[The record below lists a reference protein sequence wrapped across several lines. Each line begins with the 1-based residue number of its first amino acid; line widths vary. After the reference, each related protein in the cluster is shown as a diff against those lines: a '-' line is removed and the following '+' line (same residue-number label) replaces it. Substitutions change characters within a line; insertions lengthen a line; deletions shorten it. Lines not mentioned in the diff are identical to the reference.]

1 MIQQTFRKTIARYG
15 LIRPGDRVLVAF
27 SGGQDSTAL
36 LELLL
41 DLRKEMRIEVL
52 LAHFNHKLRPGAGDD
67 EAFVRSVAAARG
79 ISLTVGSRNV
89 RLYARRRKTNLE
101 EAARELRY
109 AFLRRAAR
117 AAGATKI
124 ATAHTRTDQAE
135 TVLMRLLRGAG
146 GRGLAGIPPQPD
158 AVLIRPLIDVERG
171 EIEAYL
177 RRRGLPFRTD
187 ETNLDRRFLRN
198 RLRLEILPLLETI
211 EPAAVRHLA
220 LTARILGDEETVLES
235 MTATAR
241 RELDRCADGR
251 PALDAESLAVLPRGL
266 SRRVVRMFLSEL
278 RGNLRA
284 VTFEDV
290 ESVLGL
296 KEGKETPIRKDLVLR
311 REEGLIRVKSGRGR
325 AAQKAFAFS
334 WQGKEELVLPER
346 SGRFKVTFRRRPFS
360 GTFDYDDG
368 KRAFCDAAGV
378 VFPLKVRNRK
388 PGDRYRPCG
397 APGSKKLKEIL
408 RAKKIPLAGRDALP
422 VFLSGNEIV
431 WVPGLPVSDAHKVMP
446 KTKSILVIEK
456 IR

>member
-1 MIQQTFRKTIARYG
+1 MIRQTFRNTIARYG
-15 LIRPGDRVLVAF
+15 LIRPGDKVLVAF
-27 SGGQDSTAL
+27 SGGQDSSAL

-41 DLRKEMRIEVL
+41 DLRKEMRMEII

-67 EAFVRSVAAARG
+67 EAFVRSVAKARG
-79 ISLTVGSRNV
+79 IPLVVGSRNV
-89 RLYARRRKTNLE
+89 RLYARRRKMNIE

-117 AAGATKI
+117 AAGAAKI

-158 AVLIRPLIDVERG
+158 DVLIRPLIDVERAA
-171 EIEAYL
+171 ITAFL
-177 RRRGLPFRTD
+177 RERGLPFRTD
-187 ETNLDRRFLRN
+187 ETNLDRRFFRN
-198 RLRLEILPLLETI
+198 RIRLDVLPMLETI

-220 LTARILGDEETVLES
+220 LTARILGDEETVLEH

-241 RELDRCADGR
+241 RELDRCAGGR
-251 PALDAESLAVLPRGL
+251 PALDAESLALLPRGL

-296 KEGKETPIRKDLVLR
+296 REGKETPIRKDFVLR
-311 REEGLIRVKSGRGR
+311 REGGLIRVKSGRGR
-325 AAQKAFAFS
+325 AAHKAFALR
-334 WQGKEELVLPER
+334 WDGKDELVLPGR
-346 SGRFKVTFRRRPFS
+346 NGRFKATKRPRPLS
-360 GTFDYDDG
+360 GAFDYDDG
-368 KRAFCDAAGV
+368 KRAFCDAAAV
-378 VFPLKVRNRK
+378 VFPLTVRNRR

-422 VFLSGNEIV
+422 VFLSGDEIL
-431 WVPGLPVSDAHKVMP
+431 WVPGLPVSDARKVTSR
-446 KTKSILVIEK
+446 TKSILVIEK
-456 IR
+456 I